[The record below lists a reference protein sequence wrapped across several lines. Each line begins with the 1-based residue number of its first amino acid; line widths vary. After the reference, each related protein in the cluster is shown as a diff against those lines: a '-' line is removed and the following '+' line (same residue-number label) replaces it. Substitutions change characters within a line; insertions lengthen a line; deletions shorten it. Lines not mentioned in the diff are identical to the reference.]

1 MSFKIKNVA
10 IFLKISIWFLLS
22 RPFGSII
29 HKKGIPWERFPF
41 AWKYRLFR
49 WDNKWNIPSQWKF
62 LGKKEYL
69 GSAFLLHGNTGRSGV
84 TTNGTVLP
92 TGNFSEKRNTLGA
105 LSFCMEIP
113 VVPMGQQMEHSFPVE
128 ISRKKGIPWE
138 RFPFAWKYRSFRCDN
153 KWNSPSHLKGG
164 ASERSSAGQ
173 GRPDLPTQRVLRN
186 SSVGDDRMGA
196 KIKTPKNPL
205 TKY

>member
-41 AWKYRLFR
+41 AWKYGCS
-49 WDNKWNIPSQWKF
+49 D
-62 LGKKEYL
+62 G
-69 GSAFLLHGNTGRSGV
+69 
-84 TTNGTVLP
+84 TTNGTFLP
-92 TGNFSEKRNTLGA
+92 SGNFSEKRNTLGA

-113 VVPMGQQMEHSFPVE
+113 VVPVWQQMEQSFPLE
-128 ISRKKGIPWE
+128 ISRKKEYLGSAFLLHGNTGCSDGTTNGTFFPSGNSRKKGIPWE

-186 SSVGDDRMGA
+186 SSVGDDRMGR
-196 KIKTPKNPL
+196 KSKLQKNPL